1 MPKTQGRRAVRGVTA
16 AVTAVLLVACAV
28 GGWMFFRPGKGED
41 RPIVVGTTSAPTT
54 LDPGGAYDTGAF
66 ALLGNLYQSLMTFVP
81 GQEEPVPDAAERCEF
96 TDNQL
101 TVYRCRLR
109 EDLTFSNGHEV
120 TAEDVKF
127 SYDRILAMAERAAR
141 EAADPSIPEEEKF
154 AYAGPAGLLAGIEAV
169 RTDQRDVIFE
179 LKHPDATFPFV
190 VAGSAGAIVDRHSYE
205 ELSPREDGQVV
216 GSGPYLLSDYRPGEY
231 AELEPNPRY
240 RTESGNEVPRHP
252 VVVRFF
258 TDGGDGVSA
267 ERRLV
272 AAWREGELDV
282 NAGALPP
289 DFMANLNHS
298 DPAFQLAESTGADI
312 RVLAFNTD
320 SEADVARQ
328 AARQAAAAL
337 IDREVIARRVQ
348 RDTVE
353 PLYSLIPLGYP
364 GHGTPYYDRYHDVS
378 VEELRARMTE
388 AGLSL
393 PVHFTLAYSRGTAA
407 EQEAV
412 EIARQLE
419 DGGLFEVDVQ
429 YHEWSEFIQHVYGP
443 RDYDAYLMGWT
454 PDFPDPAAFT
464 GNILGEADGL
474 ATGYRDTAL
483 ERLIAGT
490 EAEPDR
496 GRAAEDFHEIDDR
509 VARAAPVIPLWQGKR
524 IILGQR
530 DITGLQ
536 TLSSGGGVLRL
547 WELSRI

>member
-1 MPKTQGRRAVRGVTA
+1 MPRTQGRRAVRGAVA
-16 AVTAVLLVACAV
+16 AGVAVLLVAGAV
-28 GGWMFFRPGKGED
+28 GGWMFFRPGGGED

-66 ALLGNLYQSLMTFVP
+66 ALLSNLYQSLMTFVP

-109 EDLTFSNGHEV
+109 DDLTFSNGDEV

-127 SYDRILAMAERAAR
+127 SYDRILAMAERAAQ
-141 EAADPSIPEEEKF
+141 EAADPGIPAEEKF
-154 AYAGPAGLLAGIEAV
+154 SYAGPAGLLAGIEAV
-169 RTDQRDVIFE
+169 RTDRRDVIFE

-205 ELSPREDGQVV
+205 ELTPRQDGVVV
-216 GSGPYLLSDYRPGEY
+216 GSGPYVLSDYRPNEY
-231 AELEPNPRY
+231 AELEPNPHY
-240 RTESGNEVPRHP
+240 HTESGIEAPKEP
-252 VVVRFF
+252 VTVRFF
-258 TDGGDGVSA
+258 VQGEDGTSA
-267 ERRLV
+267 EEQLA
-272 AAWREGELDV
+272 AAWHEGTLDV
-282 NAGALPP
+282 NAGTMPP
-289 DFMANLNHS
+289 DFMAGVNHS
-298 DPAFQLAESTGADI
+298 DPTFQLAESTGADI

-320 SEADVARQ
+320 ADSGVSERAVR
-328 AARQAAAAL
+328 RAAAAL
-337 IDREVIARRVQ
+337 IDREAIAGHAQ
-348 RDTVE
+348 HDTVE
-353 PLYSLIPLGYP
+353 PLYSLIPVGYP
-364 GHGTPYYDRYHDVS
+364 GHATPFYDRYHDTD
-378 VEELRARMTE
+378 VEELRAQLLQ

-407 EQEAV
+407 EAEAA
-412 EIARQLE
+412 EIQRQLE
-419 DGGLFEVDVQ
+419 DGGLFDVDVE

-464 GNILGEADGL
+464 GNILGEGDGL
-474 ATGYRDTAL
+474 ATGFRD
-483 ERLIAGT
+483 ESVDRLIAAT

-496 GRAAEDFHEIDDR
+496 GRAAEDFQEIDDR
-509 VARAAPVIPLWQGKR
+509 AARSAPVIPLWQSKR
-524 IILGQR
+524 IILGGR
-530 DITGLQ
+530 DITGIQ